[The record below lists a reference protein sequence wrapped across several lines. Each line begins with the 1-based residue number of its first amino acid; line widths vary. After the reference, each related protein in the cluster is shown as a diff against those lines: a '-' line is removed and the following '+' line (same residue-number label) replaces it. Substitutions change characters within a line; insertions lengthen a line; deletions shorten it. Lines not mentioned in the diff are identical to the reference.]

1 MDWLILANE
10 LSAPLRAGKL
20 DVCIQRVETAL
31 RGMPTTPYHI
41 VLILDFT
48 NDLHE
53 VARYFDE
60 FAQMERARPLRAIY
74 TETNGFFINPDR
86 WYFEVFSYS
95 VYGGHE
101 DYDWLAAWED
111 TASTSFTLTG
121 MEPLQ
126 TVYQVFM
133 GHVSNPGTGTESME
147 REQDIRVKGI
157 SDLLVVLRFQDL
169 IQRSTVFMQQV
180 KVPLLATSHEY
191 DFIYEVQPA
200 RT

>member
-1 MDWLILANE
+1 MDWWILASE

-20 DVCIQRVETAL
+20 DVCIQRVETVL

-41 VLILDFT
+41 VLDLDFT
-48 NDLHE
+48 NDHHE

-60 FAQMERARPLRAIY
+60 FALIERAYLLRAIY

-86 WYFEVFSYS
+86 WYFDVFGYS
-95 VYGGHE
+95 TYGGHD

-111 TASTSFTLTG
+111 TGSTSITLTG

-133 GHVSNPGTGTESME
+133 GHVSNPGTGTEDIE
-147 REQDIRVKGI
+147 REQGI
-157 SDLLVVLRFQDL
+157 SDLLVVLRFQNL
-169 IQRSTVFMQQV
+169 IQRSTAFMQHV

-191 DFIYEVQPA
+191 DFIYEVQPT